1 MASSSVGSLS
11 PSIVGS
17 AVRFRRLVILIVV
30 VCAVIALI
38 YTAIA
43 GSAYT
48 AKAQLVIQQPPT
60 FLPPF
65 PVSGSHTTAA
75 SYVNQQV
82 AIIESQ
88 AVSYGAAA
96 IVNNRVNGADVS
108 GNQIHSGLTVKPQTG
123 AAAGTNTTT
132 QILVTMPTA
141 ELAAA
146 SANAVVAS
154 YITALHGQISAQANQ
169 SINALNKEI
178 ATVKAELGSLPS
190 PTTGTKSTGSTGK
203 SGSTSSGTGS
213 SGKAPHTTTTVIKVP
228 KTTTTRVPRTTT
240 TRVPRTTTTK
250 PAPTTTTSGG
260 GGGGGG
266 GERIGARTRAV
277 ARFSAAHRLPSHGDN
292 DDGGWR
298 DHDDRSWS
306 HHDHNGPRLDDDHHR
321 TELEFVFRLRAVSR
335 REGPSRGHSDQPHA
349 LSLPGAGRRA
359 G

>member
-30 VCAVIALI
+30 VCAVITLI

-169 SINALNKEI
+169 SITRSTKR
-178 ATVKAELGSLPS
+178 SLRSKPS
-190 PTTGTKSTGSTGK
+190 SVLS
-203 SGSTSSGTGS
+203 
-213 SGKAPHTTTTVIKVP
+213 
-228 KTTTTRVPRTTT
+228 
-240 TRVPRTTTTK
+240 
-250 PAPTTTTSGG
+250 
-260 GGGGGG
+260 
-266 GERIGARTRAV
+266 
-277 ARFSAAHRLPSHGDN
+277 RLPRPEQSRLGALGKVD
-292 DDGGWR
+292 
-298 DHDDRSWS
+298 
-306 HHDHNGPRLDDDHHR
+306 PRPRALDPRGNRH
-321 TELEFVFRLRAVSR
+321 TQR
-335 REGPSRGHSDQPHA
+335 RR
-349 LSLPGAGRRA
+349 
-359 G
+359 

>member
-1 MASSSVGSLS
+1 MSSSSVGSVGSLS

-17 AVRFRRLVILIVV
+17 VVRFRRLVIVIVV

-38 YTAIA
+38 YTGIV
-43 GSAYT
+43 GSAYS

-96 IVNNRVNGADVS
+96 IVNNRVSGAQVTGS
-108 GNQIHSGLTVKPQTG
+108 QIHSGLTVKPQTG

-154 YITALHGQISAQANQ
+154 YITALHGQITAQANQ

-178 ATVKAELGSLPS
+178 VAVKAELASIPS
-190 PTTGTKSTGSTGK
+190 PTPGTKSTGSSGT
-203 SGSTSSGTGS
+203 SGSSSSGTGS
-213 SGKAPHTTTTVIKVP
+213 SGNTPHTTTTVIKVP

-250 PAPTTTTSGG
+250 PAKPTTTTTTTSASSLGQ
-260 GGGGGG
+260 
-266 GERIGARTRAV
+266 ERELGSLQLTAFPR
-277 ARFSAAHRLPSHGDN
+277 HGDN
-292 DDGGWR
+292 GGR
-298 DHDDRSWS
+298 SDHDDRSWGNN
-306 HHDHNGPRLDDDHHR
+306 DHNGARLDDDHHHR
-321 TELEFVFRLRAVSR
+321 TEFVFGFRAVSR
-335 REGPSRGHSDQPHA
+335 REGPPRGHSDQPDA
-349 LSLPGAGRRA
+349 LSLAGAGRRA